1 MMWYNIDTM
10 TTKENKKFH
19 IDYLLLGILI
29 LLMGVSIVSISRAG
43 LYLGYSTRGL
53 AIRQAMWYAIG
64 FGVIFVM
71 SKINSDI
78 IIRLMKIF
86 YFILLFLLFGLIF
99 VKYVSALHKPLR
111 FLIEDRNGAWGWYS
125 IPGIGTFQPSEFM
138 KIALIFISADI
149 IDRHNTQIPRASF
162 INDIKL
168 FFKIGV
174 WAIPPL
180 ILNFLQ
186 PDTGIPVIIVI
197 SLIFMLYVGATK
209 NYWFLAILILAV
221 VLYFGIIYLYF
232 NHPHILGRIMG
243 GSEGNSYRLDRFY
256 GWLEYE
262 KYAQRAG
269 YQLYNA
275 LIALGMGGTR
285 GIVDSTFIVHIAEAQ
300 NDFIF
305 SVIGSQ
311 FGLFGTLSVVAL
323 CILLNAKLVYTAV
336 SSVDSRSKYILG
348 GLLGIFMFQQLQN
361 MAMLVGIMPITG
373 ITLPLIS
380 SGGSSLV
387 SYMMG
392 LAYAFSVHNHTK
404 QNPIYEESKIP
415 PIVVSKQTS

>member
-1 MMWYNIDTM
+1 MWYNIDTM

-162 INDIKL
+162 MNDIKL
-168 FFKIGV
+168 FFKIGA

-186 PDTGIPVIIVI
+186 LDTGIPVIIVI

-209 NYWFLAILILAV
+209 NYWVLAILSMTG
-221 VLYFGIIYLYF
+221 VL
-232 NHPHILGRIMG
+232 
-243 GSEGNSYRLDRFY
+243 
-256 GWLEYE
+256 
-262 KYAQRAG
+262 
-269 YQLYNA
+269 
-275 LIALGMGGTR
+275 
-285 GIVDSTFIVHIAEAQ
+285 
-300 NDFIF
+300 
-305 SVIGSQ
+305 
-311 FGLFGTLSVVAL
+311 
-323 CILLNAKLVYTAV
+323 
-336 SSVDSRSKYILG
+336 
-348 GLLGIFMFQQLQN
+348 
-361 MAMLVGIMPITG
+361 
-373 ITLPLIS
+373 
-380 SGGSSLV
+380 
-387 SYMMG
+387 
-392 LAYAFSVHNHTK
+392 
-404 QNPIYEESKIP
+404 
-415 PIVVSKQTS
+415 

>member
-1 MMWYNIDTM
+1 MKFPFYLSFLYIIAQWCGIILTLWQQKKTKSFTLITFYWYPHPAYGCVNRL
-10 TTKENKKFH
+10 NF
-19 IDYLLLGILI
+19 
-29 LLMGVSIVSISRAG
+29 SRWS
-43 LYLGYSTRGL
+43 LFRYSTRGL

-168 FFKIGV
+168 FFKIGA

-197 SLIFMLYVGATK
+197 SLIFMLYVGVTK

-275 LIALGMGGTR
+275 LIALGMG
-285 GIVDSTFIVHIAEAQ
+285 AQ
-300 NDFIF
+300 EE
-305 SVIGSQ
+305 
-311 FGLFGTLSVVAL
+311 LW
-323 CILLNAKLVYTAV
+323 ILLYCPVRRHKTTLFSRWLVLSLTVWNLASCCIVYLIKRKTRLYCC
-336 SSVDSRSKYILG
+336 SSVDSRSKYFRWSIRYLYVPTITEHG
-348 GLLGIFMFQQLQN
+348 HACWYYAYYGHYLPFDIIGWIIPCFIYMDFMP
-361 MAMLVGIMPITG
+361 LVCIITPNKPN
-373 ITLPLIS
+373 LWR
-380 SGGSSLV
+380 V
-387 SYMMG
+387 
-392 LAYAFSVHNHTK
+392 
-404 QNPIYEESKIP
+404 
-415 PIVVSKQTS
+415 